1 VSKCIFLLLALEI
14 FFCADIN
21 ATVTEKQPILMK
33 YSTLIFCLFA
43 LSRVFAQP
51 DNPANQS
58 VYLQNISWTT
68 AREILTPNSV
78 VLIPLG
84 AASKEHGPHLP
95 LSTDFIQA
103 EYFRNQVALQR
114 KLIIAPTFSYGF
126 YPAFIKYPG
135 STSTYFSSSR
145 DALLEVIRILAAY
158 GPKKFYIINIGV
170 STTPVLETCAAILKK
185 EGILLHYSDY
195 DREKFV
201 AAEKFIREKE
211 TGGHA
216 DEMESSNIL
225 YMRGDLVDMKKA
237 RDDTSNYGQPGPLT
251 PVPLNGGKYNPSGI
265 IGFATLATS
274 EKGKRYAAN
283 FTRALLQEIDSLVT
297 TPLPSIENRQQG
309 WQKYA
314 GTYIDEKGRT
324 LTITIE
330 GNRMLY
336 QWGNGADLRNFFT
349 LFNNSEDH
357 FSSMAME
364 VVFVPDSN
372 KEYNRIWCELRGE
385 AIWLTRKK

>member
-1 VSKCIFLLLALEI
+1 
-14 FFCADIN
+14 
-21 ATVTEKQPILMK
+21 MK
-33 YSTLIFCLFA
+33 YSILCIGLFA
-43 LSRVFAQP
+43 FCRVLAQP

-58 VYLQNISWTT
+58 IYLQNISWTT
-68 AREILTPNSV
+68 AREVLTPNSV

-114 KLIIAPTFSYGF
+114 KLVIAPTFSYGF

-135 STSTYFSSSR
+135 STSTYFASSR

-170 STTPVLETCAAILKK
+170 STTPVLEACATILKK

-201 AAEKFIREKE
+201 VAEKFIREKE
-211 TGGHA
+211 AGGHA

-237 RDDTSNYGQPGPLT
+237 KDDTSNYGQPGPIT
-251 PVPLNGGKYNPSGI
+251 PIPLKGGKYNPSGI
-265 IGFATLATS
+265 IGFATLATV
-274 EKGKRYAAN
+274 EKGKQYAAN
-283 FTRALLQEIDSLVT
+283 FTGALLQEIDSLVAS
-297 TPLPSIENRQQG
+297 PLPATEDRQQA

-314 GTYIDEKGRT
+314 GTYTDEKGRS

-330 GNRMLY
+330 GNKMLY
-336 QWGNGADLRNFFT
+336 QWSNGADLRNFFT

-364 VVFVPDSN
+364 LVFVPDE
-372 KEYNRIWCELRGE
+372 KKQYNRLWCELRGE
-385 AIWLTRKK
+385 SIWLSRKE